1 MLRTRRQQEEA
12 VMYARVTWLE
22 GSPSQA
28 REAIAAMREQA
39 IPAVQ
44 AAPGFSEI
52 LFLVDRDGGR
62 ALAVTLWETLEDL
75 EDSEALAHRLRA
87 LPVAR
92 WSASGAERFEVAL
105 RHRAG
110 AG

>member
-1 MLRTRRQQEEA
+1 
-12 VMYARVTWLE
+12 MYARVTWLE

-44 AAPGFSEI
+44 ATPGFSEI
-52 LFLVDRDGGR
+52 LFLVDREGGR

-75 EDSEALAHRLRA
+75 EDSEALAQRLRS

-92 WSASGAERFEVAL
+92 WAASGAERFEVAL
-105 RHRAG
+105 RVRAG
-110 AG
+110 GD